1 MAALPPLATI
11 TQLEDWLQ
19 VPRGSA
25 PVNTCELALRV
36 ASKLVRNEAR
46 CLFVRRE
53 DTVALRIVEGRV
65 RLPGPVLAVASVA
78 VQGQELAASGWWR
91 EGDELWVSSP
101 PCDPRR
107 RATVTL
113 THGYDG
119 PPDDVLGTVLDVASR
134 GCVNPLSLR
143 QESTGQRSVTF
154 ATETL
159 AMSLAQAE
167 VDKLKRYRDQTPIV
181 RWGRC

>member
-1 MAALPPLATI
+1 MAALPPPLATVE
-11 TQLEDWLQ
+11 QLEDRLQ

-25 PVNTCELALRV
+25 PVNTCSLALRV
-36 ASKLVRNEAR
+36 ASKLVRDEAR
-46 CLFVRRE
+46 TLFVRRE
-53 DTVALRIVEGRV
+53 DTVALRIVDGGV
-65 RLPGPVLAVASVA
+65 RLPGPVVSVASVT
-78 VQGQELAASGWWR
+78 VQGQTLPASGWWC
-91 EGDELWVSSP
+91 EGEELWIASP

-113 THGYDG
+113 THGYETV
-119 PPDDVLGTVLDVASR
+119 PDDVLGIVLDVASR

-159 AMSLAQAE
+159 AMSLAQVE
-167 VDKLKRYRDQTPIV
+167 MDKLRRYRDQSPIV
-181 RWGRC
+181 RWGC

>member
-1 MAALPPLATI
+1 MAALPPLATVE
-11 TQLEDWLQ
+11 QLEDWLQ

-25 PVNTCELALRV
+25 PQNTCELALRV

-53 DTVALRIVEGRV
+53 DTVALRIVDGHV
-65 RLPGPVLAVASVA
+65 RLPSPVVSVASVD
-78 VQGQELAASGWWR
+78 VQGQALPESGWWR
-91 EGDELWVSSP
+91 EGDSLWITSP
-101 PCDPRR
+101 PRDPRR

-113 THGYDG
+113 THGYATV
-119 PPDDVLGTVLDVASR
+119 PDDVLGIVLDVASR

-159 AMSLAQAE
+159 AMSLAQVEA
-167 VDKLKRYRDQTPIV
+167 DKLRSYRDQSPIV

>member
-1 MAALPPLATI
+1 MAPLPPLAALD
-11 TQLEDWLQ
+11 QLEDWLQ

-25 PVNTCELALRV
+25 PVNTCTLALRV
-36 ASKLVRNEAR
+36 ASKLVRNEAKT
-46 CLFVRRE
+46 LFMRRE
-53 DTVALRIVEGRV
+53 DTVALRIVDGMV
-65 RLPGPVLAVASVA
+65 RLPAPVVSVTSVQ
-78 VQGQELAASGWWR
+78 VQGQTVPDSGWWH
-91 EGDELWVSSP
+91 EGEELWLTSP

-113 THGYDG
+113 THGYATV
-119 PPDDVLGTVLDVASR
+119 PDDVLGITLDVASR

-159 AMSLAQAE
+159 AMSLAQVE
-167 VDKLKRYRDQTPIV
+167 MDKLKGYRDQSPIV
-181 RWGRC
+181 RWGRY

>member
-1 MAALPPLATI
+1 MAALPPLATVE
-11 TQLEDWLQ
+11 QLEDWLQ

-25 PVNTCELALRV
+25 PANTCALALRV

-46 CLFVRRE
+46 TLFVRRE
-53 DTVALRIVEGRV
+53 DTVALRIVDGLV
-65 RLPGPVLAVASVA
+65 RLPGPVASVASVS
-78 VQGQELAASGWWR
+78 VQGQALAASGWWR
-91 EGDELWVSSP
+91 QGDELWVTSP
-101 PCDPRR
+101 PYDSRH

-119 PPDDVLGTVLDVASR
+119 PPDDVLGIVLDVAAR

-159 AMSLAQAE
+159 AMSLAQVEA
-167 VDKLKRYRDQTPIV
+167 DKLMGYRDQSPIV

>member
-1 MAALPPLATI
+1 MEPLPSLATVE
-11 TQLEDWLQ
+11 QLEDWLQ

-25 PVNTCELALRV
+25 PVNTCSLALRV
-36 ASKLVRNEAR
+36 ASKLVRNAAR

-53 DTVALRIVEGRV
+53 DTVALRIVDGLV
-65 RLPGPVLAVASVA
+65 RLPAPVVSIASVQ
-78 VQGQELAASGWWR
+78 VEGQTLPASGWWR
-91 EGDELWVSSP
+91 EGDELWVTSP

-113 THGYDG
+113 THGYATV
-119 PPDDVLGTVLDVASR
+119 PDDVLGIVLDVASR

-167 VDKLKRYRDQTPIV
+167 TDKLATYRDQSPIV

>member
-1 MAALPPLATI
+1 MAALPPLATVE
-11 TQLEDWLQ
+11 QLEDWLQ

-25 PVNTCELALRV
+25 PAETCALALRV
-36 ASKLVRNEAR
+36 ASKLVRDEAR
-46 CLFVRRE
+46 CLFVRRQ

-65 RLPGPVLAVASVA
+65 RLPGPVVSVTSVA
-78 VQGQELAASGWWR
+78 VQGQTLPASGWWH
-91 EGDELWVSSP
+91 EGDELWVTSP

-113 THGYDG
+113 THGYETV
-119 PPDDVLGTVLDVASR
+119 PDDVLGLVLDVASR

-167 VDKLKRYRDQTPIV
+167 KDKLERYRDQSPIV